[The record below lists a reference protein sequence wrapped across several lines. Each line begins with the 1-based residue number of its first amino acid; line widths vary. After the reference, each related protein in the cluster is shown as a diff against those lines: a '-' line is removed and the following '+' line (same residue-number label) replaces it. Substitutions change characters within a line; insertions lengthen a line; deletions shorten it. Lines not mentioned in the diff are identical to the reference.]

1 MRMFHRGLIAG
12 VALTAAVLQAASPAL
27 AQRQG
32 GTLRMYIWDNPP
44 SASIHE
50 EATVSTVTPFMS
62 LFNNLVLFDQHEKL
76 NSTHNIRPELATS
89 WAWNADKTQL
99 TFNLREGV
107 KWHDGAPFTAK
118 DVACTLQRLQDKA
131 DDKFRKN
138 PRSIWWHNLKEVVV
152 NSDHAVTFVLE
163 RPQASFLSLFATG
176 YTPIYPCHVSAA
188 QMRTK
193 PVGTGPFKF
202 VEFKSNESVKV
213 VRNPDYWRQGQPYL
227 DGIDWRIVSN
237 RSTRTLAFI
246 AGEFDMTFSLDLTVA
261 LLKDVQSQLP
271 KAICELQ
278 PTNNSYNLIINREV
292 APFNNPQIRAALA
305 LTLDRKAFV
314 DIITDGKGKIGGV
327 MLAGPEGLWGTPPE
341 IVATLPGYDADVG
354 KSRGEARKIMEGL
367 GYGPANPL
375 KIKVATRN
383 IPLYRDPA
391 VLLIDQ
397 LKHIHVEGELDVI
410 DTSVWFAKIA
420 RGEYSVGMNLTAAAI
435 DDPDV
440 NFYENYACGSERNY
454 TKYCNPDVDKLIEAQ
469 SREIDR
475 AKRQQLVWDVE
486 KKLAADVARPI
497 ISQGVAGLCW
507 QPNVKGFVLQHNSVY
522 NNWRFDDVWLDK

>member
-1 MRMFHRGLIAG
+1 MGMLQRLSITGLALAA
-12 VALTAAVLQAASPAL
+12 VALTTAAAF
-27 AQRQG
+27 AQQRG

-76 NSTHNIRPELATS
+76 NTSDNIRPELATG
-89 WAWNADKTQL
+89 WTWNAEKTRL
-99 TFNLREGV
+99 TFKLREGV
-107 KWHDGAPFTAK
+107 KWHDGVPFTAK
-118 DVACTLQRLQDKA
+118 DVACTLEKLQDRA
-131 DDKFRKN
+131 TDKFRKN
-138 PRSIWWHNLKEVVV
+138 PRAIWWHNLKEVVI
-152 NSDHAVTFVLE
+152 DGEHEVTLVLG
-163 RPQASFLSLFATG
+163 RPQPSFLSFFATG

-213 VRNPDYWRQGQPYL
+213 VRNQDYWRLDHPYL
-227 DGIDWRIVSN
+227 DGIDWRVISN
-237 RSTRTLAFI
+237 RSTRALAFV

-261 LLKDVQSQLP
+261 LMKDVQSQLP

-278 PTNNSYNLIINREV
+278 PTNNSFNLIINREV
-292 APFNNPQIRAALA
+292 APFNNPQIRSALA
-305 LTLDRKAFV
+305 LTLDRKDFI

-327 MLAGPEGLWGTPPE
+327 MLAGPEGLWGMPPDR
-341 IVATLPGYDADVG
+341 VAALPGYGAEIG
-354 KSRGEARKIMEGL
+354 QSRGEARKIMEAL
-367 GYGPANPL
+367 GYSPANPL

-397 LKHIHVEGELDVI
+397 LKHIHVEGELEVI

-420 RGEYSVGMNLTAAAI
+420 RGEYSVGMNLTAGAI

-454 TKYCNPDVDKLIEAQ
+454 TKYCNPYVEKLIEAQ
-469 SREIDR
+469 SNELNF
-475 AKRQQLVWDVE
+475 AKRRELVWNVE
-486 KKLAADVARPI
+486 KQLAEDVARPI

-507 QPNVKGFVLQHNSVY
+507 QPHVKGFVLQHNSLY
-522 NNWRFDDVWLDK
+522 NNWRLDDVWLDK